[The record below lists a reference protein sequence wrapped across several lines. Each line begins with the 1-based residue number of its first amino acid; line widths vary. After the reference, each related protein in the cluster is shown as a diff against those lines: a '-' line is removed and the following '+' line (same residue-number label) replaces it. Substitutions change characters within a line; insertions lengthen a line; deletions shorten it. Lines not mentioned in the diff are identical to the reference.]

1 MKKVI
6 AVAAGLMLT
15 GALVT
20 TASAAV
26 SFSGD
31 ARIRGY
37 YETDY
42 DFGRTVPIVEDQ
54 LFPRTRT
61 NEEDIKANSRYRVK
75 INADAKGGAYVRSRI
90 KIGDGVHGVGSKT
103 DVTTDYMFV
112 GVPMGPITVE
122 GGRMPANVTKFFIWD
137 ARFDMII
144 GKWANDMTDLQFW
157 YVKDQ
162 ESGDLID
169 DDDITTYVGLLNQ
182 KFAGDW
188 GLTVAGAYID
198 DQTITDMSG
207 FTGTIGFSGPA
218 GPISLQGE
226 FSYADSDVEIGD
238 DDGYGGYLEGG
249 MDFGATS
256 VTLNG
261 GWAGEGFVADDDF
274 GFIMLGGASSITPS
288 GTARFGAFAGVPV
301 DTTWIGGT
309 VGFKA
314 SEALSLTGILAYADF
329 DDFGDGFEISGRA
342 VYGISDGANIQWDIG
357 YLSWDYDSNIL
368 DDSSESPFGTAL
380 TLNVSF

>member
-42 DFGRTVPIVEDQ
+42 DFGRTVPVIEGQVV
-54 LFPRTRT
+54 PRTRT

-75 INADAKGGAYVRSRI
+75 INADAAGGAYVRSRI
-90 KIGDGVHGVGSKT
+90 KIGDGTQGGVPNTKT
-103 DVTTDYMFV
+103 TVTTDYMYV
-112 GVPMGPITVE
+112 GVPMGPVTIE
-122 GGRMPANVTKFFIWD
+122 GGRMPANVTTWFLWD
-137 ARFDMII
+137 DRFDMII
-144 GKWANDMTDLQFW
+144 GKWANDMTGVQFW
-157 YVKDQ
+157 YRKVV
-162 ESGDLID
+162 ESNNLLS
-169 DDDITTYVGLLNQ
+169 DDDITGYYGLLTQ

-188 GLTVAGAYID
+188 GITLAGAYID
-198 DQTITDMSG
+198 DATIADLSG
-207 FTGTIGFSGPA
+207 FTGTIGFGGPA
-218 GPISLQGE
+218 GPVTLMGE
-226 FSYADSDVEIGD
+226 FSYKDADLSATSA
-238 DDGYGGYLEGG
+238 DDGYGGYLQAG

-256 VTLNG
+256 VSLKG
-261 GWAGEGFVADDDF
+261 GWAQDGFASDDDF

-288 GTARFGAFAGVPV
+288 AVAQFGQFNGVAS
-301 DTTWIGGT
+301 DTTFIGGT

-314 SEALSLTGILAYADF
+314 SEALTLTGILAYAQYDEQ
-329 DDFGDGFEISGRA
+329 GDAFEISGRA
-342 VYGISDGANIQWDIG
+342 RYGISDGAAIQWDIG
-357 YLSWDYDSNIL
+357 YLSW
-368 DDSSESPFGTAL
+368 SSDTIEEDSPFGTAL
-380 TLNVSF
+380 TLEVSF